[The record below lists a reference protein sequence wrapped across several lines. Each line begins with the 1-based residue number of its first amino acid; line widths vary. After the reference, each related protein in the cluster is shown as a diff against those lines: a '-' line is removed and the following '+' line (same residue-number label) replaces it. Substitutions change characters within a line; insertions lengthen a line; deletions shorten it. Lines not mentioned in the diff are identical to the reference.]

1 MGPDE
6 HEQSAEMRDPV
17 LRPRALRYSVAYVPM
32 PEDVAGRYMHRK
44 GREEDAYRAACG
56 REFHLDLFPPRL
68 KVRPSLF
75 YCLYGPRGLTSHLPG
90 GRIPWRFPT
99 PLTATRTTTR
109 PTRPS
114 NATAT
119 AQVPTKR

>member
-1 MGPDE
+1 MDPDE

-75 YCLYGPRGLTSHLPG
+75 YCFPCAVASSLRLSLTWTTEFRGIFIRL
-90 GRIPWRFPT
+90 
-99 PLTATRTTTR
+99 
-109 PTRPS
+109 
-114 NATAT
+114 
-119 AQVPTKR
+119 